1 MVLFEQEEPHEEDDA
16 ASHQGHKEASTHVV
30 GALWTLASPS
40 ASTSASASASS
51 PAPAITALAPQ
62 VHVG

>member
-1 MVLFEQEEPHEEDDA
+1 MVLFEQEEPHEGNDA
-16 ASHQGHKEASTHVV
+16 ASHQGHEEASTHVV

-40 ASTSASASASS
+40 APTSASASS